1 MSDTPRTDAAILSWA
16 EFTDEG
22 YGPSKYVHVD
32 DMRALERDLIKAKQA
47 ISEEKSRN
55 AEREGEYCKI
65 NAELHREIQRRGVYA
80 GALTEAAKALTDE
93 FYNGSFTSSDRA
105 FLIGALR
112 DALAKNVIPTGTSG
126 ECPAC
131 FGPWSAHA
139 EECPNRHIT
148 RNPEERP
155 EIDTQSA
162 ALREQVDRL
171 RLCAREVTPEAD
183 GVTYGLAGL
192 CMEAARVIESLHEER
207 LQRVSQPS
215 ACRMRFTG
223 GETWVCDACDYR
235 GDHDEKPDCVNRTYT
250 QPK

>member
-1 MSDTPRTDAAILSWA
+1 MSGDYDKLYAAYSAALDDAHGLREYAEELKRSAAFMETRWIEARRDAGGAITELRAAREAIKGLLEHLPQLWGDSVV
-16 EFTDEG
+16 EGQFTLTVE
-22 YGPSKYVHVD
+22 
-32 DMRALERDLIKAKQA
+32 A
-47 ISEEKSRN
+47 N
-55 AEREGEYCKI
+55 A
-65 NAELHREIQRRGVYA
+65 VYA
-80 GALTEAAKALTDE
+80 AL
-93 FYNGSFTSSDRA
+93 
-105 FLIGALR
+105 

>member
-112 DALAKNVIPTGTSG
+112 DALAKNVIPTGAIEPPIYGGEFSYDHATGTLKPLREASLEIREEPPLYVEHPEDQRCRGCGKTFGDHYGMACYASG
-126 ECPAC
+126 D
-131 FGPWSAHA
+131 GPWF
-139 EECPNRHIT
+139 
-148 RNPEERP
+148 
-155 EIDTQSA
+155 
-162 ALREQVDRL
+162 
-171 RLCAREVTPEAD
+171 EA
-183 GVTYGLAGL
+183 G
-192 CMEAARVIESLHEER
+192 
-207 LQRVSQPS
+207 
-215 ACRMRFTG
+215 
-223 GETWVCDACDYR
+223 
-235 GDHDEKPDCVNRTYT
+235 DCVDQRGEEKKPFPAPGAWFPVTVLGQPMRCLGPGVWEYARWPSDEETLRTGD
-250 QPK
+250 KS